1 MMEKQPAI
9 PESLTVV
16 GTSPLSLRRHS
27 WSGQTELEWVLED
40 ITLHETHAEIAR
52 GDIDGLL
59 GEMSGKRV
67 LNTKEYKNHLR
78 SVLKRNFNEADEAA
92 RLRAK
97 RRRLEEDLSLV
108 TPLNVEM
115 RERLPIYFWNSTSVT
130 TKERP

>member
-1 MMEKQPAI
+1 
-9 PESLTVV
+9 
-16 GTSPLSLRRHS
+16 LSLRRHS
-27 WSGQTELEWVLED
+27 WSGKRGQTELEWVLED
-40 ITLHETHAEIAR
+40 IKLHETHAEIAR

-78 SVLKRNFNEADEAA
+78 SVLKRHFNEADEAA

-108 TPLNVEM
+108 TPLNVEFPDDAGAFTNLLLELYV
-115 RERLPIYFWNSTSVT
+115 RDD
-130 TKERP
+130 